1 MLASFIWC
9 KQSEHSTLSSC
20 LTLSATTHEYIL
32 LNITASYTSSRLIS
46 VHLWMANSIWLQA
59 LEIAAKSQGEN
70 ISDRVAG
77 LDTVLEI
84 VSDKDHVIKDV
95 DYIDLY
101 EFALSPL
108 SLTKTKYAYS
118 DTIGVLRSRAVRA
131 LPKDRNTSLR
141 CLTACLY
148 NADWLHA
155 QEVMPVY
162 KNRSKDLC

>member
-1 MLASFIWC
+1 
-9 KQSEHSTLSSC
+9 
-20 LTLSATTHEYIL
+20 
-32 LNITASYTSSRLIS
+32 
-46 VHLWMANSIWLQA
+46 MANSIWLQA